1 MGEAGRALTFVTPED
16 ELAWVKLSRQ
26 GAPDIRELD
35 TNRLLEEGAW
45 HYRERSTRPLPA
57 AHRPSQPATVNHS
70 RRRRWPARTRP

>member
-35 TNRLLEEGAW
+35 TNRLLEEGSW
-45 HYRERSTRPLPA
+45 TYRERSRPAKPA
-57 AHRPSQPATVNHS
+57 YRPAQPATVNHS